1 MKLKMTIAALLFCG
15 ATNLFAQTSGEHCVA
30 FKAQIDNSIGVEL
43 TEQQEGA
50 LTSKLNQILT
60 RNNAATTSL
69 YSGFALTPQIS
80 IYSEEAITSGIR
92 PVTTLNAEITLLTS
106 NIVDDSNYGSIT
118 LEVKG
123 TGNSKEQAIT
133 NIIST
138 IRPADPRI
146 VKFMKSAIN
155 RITDYYSMNMPTIIR
170 KTETLMAGNRYE
182 DAMIFLESIPTCVP
196 AYEQSSDAIQALY
209 KVVAEKSCDIAINMA
224 NRYIVIEDY
233 EMAKEILL
241 SVDADSKCN
250 KEVNSMLTKVQ
261 KLINE
266 AREEETEEL
275 PAPAPK
281 QEQAESPTV
290 APAAAPAPAPAA
302 AKVDLSN
309 PFNTFDIQVQS
320 CTGDAATNVVTI
332 EILVKNVTDLAQ
344 EFKAYSNKTL
354 MYNNSGD
361 EFSVKDINNNNLSL
375 RSGMSRKFSISF
387 NRVPTKNSSV
397 NVTINCYDSE
407 AKTSGIIDIKDMP
420 VAW

>member
-1 MKLKMTIAALLFCG
+1 MTIAALLFCG

-30 FKAQIDNSIGVEL
+30 FKAQVDNSVGVEL
-43 TEQQEGA
+43 TEQQESA
-50 LTSKLNQILT
+50 LKSKLNQILT

-69 YSGFALTPQIS
+69 YNGFALTPQIS
-80 IYSEEAITSGIR
+80 IYSEESITSGIR

-106 NIVDDSNYGSIT
+106 NIIDDSNYGSIT

-123 TGNSKEQAIT
+123 TGNNKEQAIT

-146 VKFMKSAIN
+146 TKFMKSAIN
-155 RITDYYSMNMPTIIR
+155 RITDYYTMNMPTVIR

-224 NRYIVIEDY
+224 NRYIAIEDY

-241 SVDADSKCN
+241 SVDADSDCN
-250 KEVNSMLTKVQ
+250 REINSMLTKLQ
-261 KLINE
+261 AAIKDGSSE
-266 AREEETEEL
+266 QEL
-275 PAPAPK
+275 APAAAPAPREEAAPK
-281 QEQAESPTV
+281 S
-290 APAAAPAPAPAA
+290 APAAAPAPAPATA
-302 AKVDLSN
+302 SFDLSN
-309 PFNTFDIQVQS
+309 PFDTFDIELAS

-332 EILVKNVTDLAQ
+332 EILVKNKTDLAQ
-344 EFKAYSNKTL
+344 EFRAYSNNTL

-361 EFSVKDINNNNLSL
+361 EFSVKDIKNSYLSL
-375 RSGMSRKFSISF
+375 RSGMSRKFTISF
-387 NRVPTKNSSV
+387 DRVPAKNSTI
-397 NVTINCYDSE
+397 NVTISCKDEE
-407 AKTSGIIDIKDMP
+407 ARKSGIIDIKDMP
-420 VAW
+420 INW